1 MKQAKR
7 KYLNLDSHAIP
18 VVRGTERKTRSVHF
32 YAYPSRLDIYVW
44 TQSASAGGIQ
54 VGCARLSRKVVTSRS
69 HASTTLRTTVPQ
81 GGRGMAP
88 GSAAV

>member
-54 VGCARLSRKVVTSRS
+54 VGCARLSRKVVE
-69 HASTTLRTTVPQ
+69 AWLREVRQ
-81 GGRGMAP
+81 YERAKKARRGTP
-88 GSAAV
+88 